1 MSSRSW
7 PCCSALPSPTHKS
20 RFRRRSAELSVD
32 QIRVFL
38 KDAKVIRTRGTEK
51 GVTAPKRLTLTDGT
65 ITHDAVFQAIDERK
79 MVADLGGGGRQST
92 TELNFVDSY
101 KYNIA
106 AYEIARLLGLDHM
119 MPVYIERRWNGQI
132 GSISWFV
139 PTLMDESER
148 LKKKIQPPNPTDW
161 NNQMYRMRVFSS
173 LVRDT
178 DRNLTNVLITHQ
190 WKVMMIDFSR
200 AFRLQPELLHLKDLA
215 KIDRSLLAKLESL
228 TRETSATGDQGFPE
242 QQRAR
247 RDDEAPRHAGRALQ
261 ETDRRP
267 RRRRRFSTSA
277 GGSKDPPLL
286 PHGGRW
292 APMARRP
299 FICGGNLEQPPVVP
313 HPS

>member
-1 MSSRSW
+1 MVRISGARVV
-7 PCCSALPSPTHKS
+7 PLLALLLCPPLLHAQVAAPAP
-20 RFRRRSAELSVD
+20 SAELSVD

-79 MVADLGGGGRQST
+79 TVANLGGGGRQST

-106 AYEIARLLGLDHM
+106 AYELARLLGLDHM
-119 MPVYIERRWNGQI
+119 MPVYVERRWNGQT

-148 LKKKIQPPNPTDW
+148 LKKKVQPPNPTDW

-200 AFRLQPELLHLKDLA
+200 AFRLQPELLHQKDLA
-215 KIDRSLLAKLESL
+215 KIDRKLLAKMESL
-228 TRETSATGDQGFPE
+228 SRDEVRQATKDFLTNSE
-242 QQRAR
+242 LDAMMKR
-247 RDDEAPRHAGRALQ
+247 RDSLVAHFRKLIGELGEEKVLY
-261 ETDRRP
+261 
-267 RRRRRFSTSA
+267 
-277 GGSKDPPLL
+277 
-286 PHGGRW
+286 
-292 APMARRP
+292 
-299 FICGGNLEQPPVVP
+299 
-313 HPS
+313 